1 MRDDVRQPRYAYAPA
16 LLACLLLGP
25 VATPT
30 EANPREPVLHTIDR
44 LERRDAF
51 TASERASWRRD
62 WRAARSAVRRLD
74 GAERANLAGVLDNT
88 RSLARRGL
96 LAGRARPAF
105 LTLRHNLAWFAEQ
118 RRSAPA
124 GGSRRGFGSEL
135 VWQLYPGSGWQLQ
148 PLGTF
153 GRLNALLR
161 GRRTDDRIR
170 RLADEVVRM
179 AVWRRGFLALEYLF
193 PWGGGAPGWVS
204 GMAQA
209 TGMQALAGAAVRL
222 DDARLMQA
230 AGRMRG
236 AFETPPPWGVRRR
249 TGRGRAHYLLYS
261 QSPRLLV
268 GNGFAQALIGLD
280 VYAKLSG
287 DPRASRVLAQGLAQ
301 ARRHLG
307 RFDTGAWSLYYRT
320 PTRPGRESDLH
331 YHRVFTDFLARMCD
345 RFEEALFCEL
355 HRRFVAYEAEPVA
368 IDALRARSRGRR
380 LTVDL
385 RVSKRSDVTVTVRRG
400 SRLLRFAS
408 RHLLRGHERFAFSR
422 PATRRPLR
430 ITVTATSLNGLRSSG
445 SIELAALQA
454 R

>member
-1 MRDDVRQPRYAYAPA
+1 LRDGVEWPRHLLTAA
-16 LLACLLLGP
+16 LLASVPLGAVVEP
-25 VATPT
+25 ARA
-30 EANPREPVLHTIDR
+30 ERRDPVLRTIDR
-44 LERRDAF
+44 LAQKDAY
-51 TASERASWRRD
+51 TSDERAGWRRD

-74 GAERANLAGVLDNT
+74 GVERANLAGVVDNT
-88 RSLARRGL
+88 RSLARRRR

-118 RRSAPA
+118 RRSAPS
-124 GGSRRGFGSEL
+124 GGTRHGFGSDL

-153 GRLNALLR
+153 GRLNALLG

-170 RLADEVVRM
+170 RLAEEVLSL
-179 AVWRRGFLALEYLF
+179 AVWRRGFLTLEYLF
-193 PWGGGAPGWVS
+193 PWGGGEPGWMS

-222 DDARLMQA
+222 GDGRLMQA

-249 TGRGRAHYLLYS
+249 TGHGRAHYLLYS

-280 VYAKLSG
+280 VYAELSG
-287 DPRASRVLAQGLAQ
+287 DRRAERLVADGLAQ
-301 ARRHLG
+301 ARRNLR
-307 RFDTGAWSLYYRT
+307 RFDTGAWSLYHRT
-320 PTRPGRESDLH
+320 PEGPGRESDLH
-331 YHRVFTDFLARMCD
+331 YHRVFTGFLEKMCD
-345 RFEEALFCEL
+345 RFGEASFCRL

-368 IDALRARSRGRR
+368 IGGLRASARGRR

-385 RVSKRSDVTVTVRRG
+385 RVSKRSDVSVAVHRG
-400 SRLLRFAS
+400 PRLLRLAS
-408 RHLLRGHERFAFSR
+408 RHLLRGHERFVFSR

-430 ITVTATSLNGLRSSG
+430 ITVTATSLNGLRSDG
-445 SIELAALQA
+445 RVDLH
-454 R
+454 